1 MKYSGIGGQAVIE
14 GIMMRNKDN
23 YSVGVRKP
31 NGEIEVTVLKCKR
44 FTVGK
49 KFISLPF
56 IRGIFGF
63 IDSLVLGMKSLTIS
77 ASYIEDDEN
86 VKNADKPRKVSF
98 IERIFGDKAES
109 VVTGIVMVFSMLIAV
124 SLFML
129 IPYAASLFLRPL
141 AGDTITAIL
150 EGLIRFSLFVGYIL
164 LISRMEDIKRNFMYH
179 GAEHK
184 CINCIE
190 SGMELTVENVKK
202 SSKQHKR
209 CGTSFIFFVMIV
221 SSLVFMLIKFDT
233 LILNL
238 VGRIILMPVIA
249 GISYELIMLAGR
261 SDNKLVS
268 ILSKPGM
275 WLQNLTTKEPDDSMI
290 EVAISA
296 VEAVFDWKIYYK
308 ENFSNIDTNLS

>member
-44 FTVGK
+44 FAVGK

-63 IDSLVLGMKSLTIS
+63 IDSLVLGMKALTIS

-86 VKNADKPRKVSF
+86 VKNADKPKKVSC

-141 AGDTITAIL
+141 VGDAITTVL

-164 LISRMEDIKRNFMYH
+164 LISRMEDIRRNFMYH

-190 SGMELTVENVKK
+190 SGMELNVENVKK

-221 SSLVFMLIKFDT
+221 SSLIFMLIKFDT

-238 VGRIILMPVIA
+238 AGRIILMPVIA

-261 SDNKLVS
+261 SDNKLVVL
-268 ILSKPGM
+268 LSKPGM

-296 VEAVFDWKIYYK
+296 VDAVFDWKTYYK
-308 ENFSNIDTNLS
+308 ENFANIDTND